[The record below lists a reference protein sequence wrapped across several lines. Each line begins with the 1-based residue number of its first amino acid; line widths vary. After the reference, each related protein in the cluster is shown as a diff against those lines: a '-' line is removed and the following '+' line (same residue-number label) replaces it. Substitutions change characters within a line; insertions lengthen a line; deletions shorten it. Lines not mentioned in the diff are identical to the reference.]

1 MLCVFELQLQ
11 RLLLDSNQLKNFPA
25 EILQKCAQLQTL
37 SLHSNELTMDD
48 LREVT
53 ISLRNCLVTIEV
65 PDRFLVDYKAWQ
77 LIRA

>member
-1 MLCVFELQLQ
+1 MTLIYKQ
-11 RLLLDSNQLKNFPA
+11 RLFLDSNQLKDFPP

-53 ISLRNCLVTIEV
+53 L
-65 PDRFLVDYKAWQ
+65 
-77 LIRA
+77 